1 MADDLD
7 PDYELDKTPSETR
20 AEQRRSSRSIWIVS
34 VVVLLAVAL
43 GGYLFVSR
51 RRPPE
56 PQPVAAAETP
66 ASPVPL
72 GTDRLAVD
80 VPPLD
85 ASDVLVRELVR
96 QLSAHPLVAA
106 WLARDGLI
114 RNFTVV
120 VSNIA
125 EGPTPAKHVAV
136 LRPSAKFQVV
146 ERGDALYIDP
156 QSYERY
162 SELAGAFASLNAAD
176 AAKLYATL
184 KPRIE
189 EANSELGAPAGSF
202 DATLERAIVKLLQ
215 TPVVTAP
222 IRVQLAGGTGYGY
235 ADDRLEALTA
245 SQKQLLRMGPDNVM
259 VVQRELR
266 EMALALGIPASRLP
280 PVH

>member
-1 MADDLD
+1 MLDD
-7 PDYELDKTPSETR
+7 PDYELDKTTSETLS
-20 AEQRRSSRSIWIVS
+20 EKRRPSPWVWVVTAVVLIA
-34 VVVLLAVAL
+34 VVV
-43 GGYLFVSR
+43 GGYLFVV
-51 RRPPE
+51 RRPAPDQA
-56 PQPVAAAETP
+56 PAQVAETP
-66 ASPVPL
+66 ASPAPL
-72 GTDRLAVD
+72 GNDRLPVD
-80 VPPLD
+80 VPALD

-125 EGPTPAKHVAV
+125 EGATPVKHVAG
-136 LRPSAKFQVV
+136 LRPSARFQVV
-146 ERGDALYIDP
+146 ERADGLYLDP

-162 SELAGAFASLNAAD
+162 SELAGAFAALNPDD
-176 AAKLYATL
+176 AAKLYGTL

-215 TPVVTAP
+215 TPVVTTP
-222 IRVQLAGGTGYGY
+222 IRVEPAGGIGYGFS
-235 ADDRLEALTA
+235 DDRLERLTPA
-245 SQKQLLRMGPDNVM
+245 QKQLLRMGPDNERM
-259 VVQRELR
+259 VQKALR
-266 EMALALGIPASRLP
+266 DMALALGIPASRLP

>member
-1 MADDLD
+1 MAEDLD
-7 PDYELDKTPSETR
+7 PDYELDKTPSEMR
-20 AEQRRSSRSIWIVS
+20 LAQGRSSRWVWIVS
-34 VVVLLAVAL
+34 LVLLLAVAV
-43 GGYLFVSR
+43 GGYLFMSR
-51 RRPPE
+51 RRVPE
-56 PQPVAAAETP
+56 PQPAPVAETP
-66 ASPVPL
+66 VPPGPL
-72 GTDRLAVD
+72 GGDRLAVD
-80 VPPLD
+80 VPPLN
-85 ASDVLVRELVR
+85 ASDALVRELVR

-125 EGPTPAKHVAV
+125 EGGTPAKQVAV

-176 AAKLYATL
+176 AAKLYGTL

-202 DATLERAIVKLLQ
+202 DATLERAIVRLLQ
-215 TPVVTAP
+215 TPVVTTP
-222 IRVQLAGGTGYGY
+222 IRVQLAGGIGYSY
-235 ADDRLEALTA
+235 ADDRLESLTA
-245 SQKQLLRMGPDNVM
+245 SQKQLLRMGPDNVRI
-259 VVQRELR
+259 VQKELR
-266 EMALALGIPASRLP
+266 EMALALGIPSSRLP
-280 PVH
+280 PVR